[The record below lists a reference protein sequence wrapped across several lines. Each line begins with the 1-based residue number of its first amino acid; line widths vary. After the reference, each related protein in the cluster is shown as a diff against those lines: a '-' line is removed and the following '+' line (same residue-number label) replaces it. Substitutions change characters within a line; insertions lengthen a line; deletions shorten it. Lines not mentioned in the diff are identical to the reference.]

1 MRLLLPF
8 HTSAVDLR
16 ISVDT
21 SRPLTQ
27 FSVSLCFVCFMLRL
41 FPDALHLLLVFVPVL
56 VVVCSH
62 CASLLCVVVSLKCP
76 HVAFVVFLL
85 HLSLVSSVLLNL

>member
-21 SRPLTQ
+21 LCPLTH

-62 CASLLCVVVSLKCP
+62 CASLLWLFSLKCP
-76 HVAFVVFLL
+76 HITFVVFLL
-85 HLSLVSSVLLNL
+85 HLSLVSSVPLNL